1 MARIDTFTLRV
12 NPDERRMIDALAR
25 RLERTQSDAI
35 RVVLRRAAVEAGVWL
50 DRPETADYR
59 GRTDYEGARA

>member
-1 MARIDTFTLRV
+1 MRRVDTFTFKCSD
-12 NPDERRMIDALAR
+12 DERRMIAALAR
-25 RLERTQSDAI
+25 RLDRTQSDAI